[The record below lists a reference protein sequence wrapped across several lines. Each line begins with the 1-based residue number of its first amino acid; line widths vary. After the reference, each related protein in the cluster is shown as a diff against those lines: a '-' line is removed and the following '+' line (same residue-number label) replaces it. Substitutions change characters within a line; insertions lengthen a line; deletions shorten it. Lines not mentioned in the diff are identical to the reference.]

1 VAYFGDNMNDW
12 LKQGDSPCSDK
23 FADCPSDCTRHDS
36 LRGCSLRGYVSVTPC
51 PHLGGR
57 PAAKAKAEGWPC
69 VISIVD
75 SDGLPIILTP
85 ITAAT
90 VMITDRNIHQDQS
103 AGDVQ

>member
-1 VAYFGDNMNDW
+1 MLRQVRQLALPTALAMTLSAGAA
-12 LKQGDSPCSDK
+12 
-23 FADCPSDCTRHDS
+23 FADTFP
-36 LRGCSLRGYVSVTPC
+36 LRPVLTLEAARTVA
-51 PHLGGR
+51 R
-57 PAAKAKAEGWPC
+57 AAKAKAEGWPC

-103 AGDVQ
+103 AGDMQ

>member
-1 VAYFGDNMNDW
+1 VLRQVRQLALPTALAMTLSAGAA
-12 LKQGDSPCSDK
+12 
-23 FADCPSDCTRHDS
+23 FADTFP
-36 LRGCSLRGYVSVTPC
+36 LRPVLTWEAARTVV
-51 PHLGGR
+51 R
-57 PAAKAKAEGWPC
+57 AAEAKAKAEGWPC
-69 VISIVD
+69 VISIFD